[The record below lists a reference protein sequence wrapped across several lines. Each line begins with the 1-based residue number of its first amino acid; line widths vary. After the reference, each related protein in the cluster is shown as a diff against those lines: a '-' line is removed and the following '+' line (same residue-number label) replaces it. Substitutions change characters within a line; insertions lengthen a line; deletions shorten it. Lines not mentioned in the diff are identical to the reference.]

1 MSTWKITFGPVWSR
15 DTLGNV
21 KRSSG
26 MSFDFVSRSGGGGW
40 WLDLV
45 CELRASYM
53 EVVRGKWLVYD
64 RASVVIELW
73 VNVCFCRQLS
83 FYLFLVSCV
92 ILSNIN

>member
-53 EVVRGKWLVYD
+53 EVVRGSQASSIWKTNQGILHWL
-64 RASVVIELW
+64 RT
-73 VNVCFCRQLS
+73 F
-83 FYLFLVSCV
+83 
-92 ILSNIN
+92 

>member
-26 MSFDFVSRSGGGGW
+26 MSFDFVSRSGGGAW

-45 CELRASYM
+45 CELRAS
-53 EVVRGKWLVYD
+53 
-64 RASVVIELW
+64 
-73 VNVCFCRQLS
+73 
-83 FYLFLVSCV
+83 
-92 ILSNIN
+92 

>member
-26 MSFDFVSRSGGGGW
+26 MSFDFVSRSGGGAW

-45 CELRASYM
+45 CELRASYL
-53 EVVRGKWLVYD
+53 EVVRGSQAWRL
-64 RASVVIELW
+64 SEVVKHHRFGKLIKGSSIGLEHFREA
-73 VNVCFCRQLS
+73 VAGFCTA
-83 FYLFLVSCV
+83 F
-92 ILSNIN
+92 